1 METATRIPKDVVILI
16 DRTQSMEESGAF
28 VKAKE
33 AAKIV
38 ISTLNPRDKVLRMSM
53 KTSILLDNSVS

>member
-28 VKAKE
+28 AKAKE

-53 KTSILLDNSVS
+53 KICI